1 MSCPTMNEL
10 ESRKT
15 NDESQRHK
23 INPMLHFTLTQTHS
37 CASVDKV
44 IGQATMFVSSTN
56 HCTAGNSMQ

>member
-1 MSCPTMNEL
+1 MINEL

-23 INPMLHFTLTQTHS
+23 NKSNVTFYSRQTNS
-37 CASVDKV
+37 CARVDKV

>member
-1 MSCPTMNEL
+1 MINEF

-15 NDESQRHK
+15 NDKSQRHK
-23 INPMLHFTLTQTHS
+23 NKSNVTFYSGRDTLMRERRY
-37 CASVDKV
+37 DKV